1 MPILGKE
8 QIIIGYDIIDRGIS
22 AILQQLKSSTY
33 VLITDT
39 NIAKHEHVKSLTKKL
54 REQLNDQQR
63 LLELHISPGE
73 MSKSRRTKA
82 AVEDFM
88 LKNSCTRDAV
98 VLAVGGGVIGDMIG
112 YVAATFMRGVKYVQ
126 IPTTLLSM
134 VDSSIGG
141 KTAID
146 VPSGKNLVGSF
157 WQPQLNIIELRFL
170 ETLPKREF
178 INGMAEIVKTAAI
191 WNATEF
197 ERLEQVNPQ
206 FMAALAAPRDA
217 YGKVDLSPIKDDLLA
232 TVCGSVRVKAEV
244 VTLDEREGGLRNILN
259 FGHSIGHAYEALLTP
274 HILHGE
280 CVAIGCVLE
289 AELSRYLGH
298 LAPAAVARLIS
309 CLKAY
314 ELPVTINDPIVKARS
329 RNVEIPIQ
337 KLIDIMAVDKK
348 NAGKEKRVVLLSE
361 IGKTYEPKASAV
373 TDNDIGVILGEDMI
387 VSKHHPAKGSEFTV
401 IPPGSKSI
409 SNRVLVLCALA
420 KGTCEIS
427 NLLHSDDTGY
437 MLEALQKLGA
447 AKVEISGDKLI
458 VTGFGGANLQTPS
471 SELYLGNAG
480 TAARFL
486 TAVAALVNG
495 QCHLTGNKRMQ
506 ERPIGALVDALRSNG
521 TTVDYVKNEKSL
533 PLVIH
538 GKGKLTGGR
547 IELAATVSSQ
557 YVSALLMVAPYAASP
572 VTLKLTGGK
581 PISQFYIDMTIQMMA
596 DFGINVVKSDSEEH
610 TYHIPQGSYTAPGE
624 YTVESDASSATYPL
638 AFAAM
643 TGTQCTVPT
652 IGSAS
657 LQGDAKFAVD
667 VLGRMGCVVNQTA
680 TSTTVT
686 GPSDLNLKG
695 IDVDM
700 EPMTDAFLTACV
712 VAAVAQG
719 TTRIVGIANQ
729 HVKECD
735 RIMAMTDQLAK
746 FGVKCVP
753 SDDGIEIHG
762 IGSDSAQLRVPPSVL
777 HAYDDHRVAMSL
789 SLLATRAHG
798 SSIIDERRCV
808 EKTWP
813 GWWDTL
819 HTVLGVPL
827 KGSDPHHVDA
837 YGNPIVKHT
846 NAPQHSIVFVGMRG
860 AGKTSLAKVTA
871 EVLGF
876 TFLDL
881 DHHLEDVEKKSIRS
895 IIAEHG
901 WEEFRKL
908 EAELLV
914 RVLKSHNAGY
924 AIACGGGIIENENNR
939 EALKQFSGPVVHVHR
954 NLNDIISLL
963 NEDKSRP
970 SFTEDLESVYRRRE
984 PLYEEVSNMLFW
996 QPRVVSHD
1004 QLRASV
1010 LSFFSDSPEIKYDR
1024 RSFFLSLTTPNLVDI
1039 ESHLVSSALEGVN
1052 AVELRVDL
1060 LEQWSTDFVAE
1071 QVALLRLGSSLPI
1084 IFTVRSESQGGK
1096 FPDEN
1101 TDQYLGLINLAL
1113 RLGVEYI
1120 DVELTQTHSHPT
1132 VLKNRGNRTK
1142 FIASHHD
1149 PKGSWDWNGFEWR
1162 SAFFDANRLG
1172 DIVKFVGF
1180 AHGFED
1186 NFKLEDFRTEISAS
1200 KTPFIGIN
1208 MGTIGQMSRVI
1219 NKVLTPVTHPLLQVK
1234 AAPGQLSV
1242 KECNSL
1248 LAQLG
1253 GIYPRKYFVTGQPI
1267 GHSQSPNIHNSGYEA
1282 LGLPHT
1288 YTKFETDN
1296 VDAVKREIKDL
1307 GDHFGGASV
1316 TIPLKESI
1324 ISLCSELSE
1333 DAQLI
1338 GAVNTLI
1345 PLGNGNIKGSNTDWN
1360 GIVNAFNKYG
1370 SVFTGEN
1377 ALVIGAG
1384 GTALAAVYAFYRMG
1398 FSKIFIINR
1407 TASKAEAIA
1416 ERFRSLIEV
1425 IPVTDDVKVTNVNAC
1440 LSCIP
1445 GDQSP
1450 PEKVVSKIQEVF
1462 KQNKSTLLEAA
1473 YKPAVTPIMEAAT
1486 NAGWK
1491 TIPGRQMLVMQGVE
1505 QFRIWTGFT
1514 PLNTAESSIE

>member
-22 AILQQLKSSTY
+22 AILNQVKSSTY

-39 NIAKHEHVKSLTKKL
+39 NIAKHDHVKTLTRKL
-54 REQLNDQQR
+54 REQLNAEQR
-63 LLELHISPGE
+63 LLELQIPPGE

-82 AVEDFM
+82 SVEDFM
-88 LKNSCTRDAV
+88 LKNGCTRDTV

-126 IPTTLLSM
+126 IPTTLLAM

-178 INGMAEIVKTAAI
+178 INGMAEVVKTAAI

-197 ERLEQVNPQ
+197 ERLEQVNPK
-206 FMAALAAPRDA
+206 FMAALASPRDA
-217 YGKVDLSPIKDDLLA
+217 LGKVDLSPIKDDLLA

-280 CVAIGCVLE
+280 CVAIGCVQE

-314 ELPVTINDPIVKARS
+314 ELPVTPKDPVVRERS
-329 RNVEIPIQ
+329 RNVEMPIQ

-361 IGKTYEPKASAV
+361 IGKTYEPKATTV
-373 TDNDIGVILGEDMI
+373 RDDDIGVILGEDII

-420 KGTCEIS
+420 KGTCKIS
-427 NLLHSDDTGY
+427 NLLHSDDTGF

-447 AKVEISGDKLI
+447 AKVELSGDELI
-458 VTGFGGANLQTPS
+458 VTGFGGSNLQTPS

-495 QCHLTGNKRMQ
+495 ECQLTGNKRMQ

-521 TTVDYVKNEKSL
+521 TPVDYVKNEGSL
-533 PLVIH
+533 PLLVH

-557 YVSALLMVAPYAASP
+557 YVSALLMVAPYASSP

-581 PISQFYIDMTIQMMA
+581 PISQFYIDMTVQMMA
-596 DFGINVVKSDSEEH
+596 DFGIKVVKSESEEH

-643 TGTQCTVPT
+643 TGSRGTVPT

-667 VLGRMGCVVNQTA
+667 VLGRMGCSVDQSA

-686 GPSDLNLKG
+686 GPSDLRLHA

-712 VAAVAQG
+712 VAAVAEG

-746 FGVKCVP
+746 YGVKCIP
-753 SDDGIEIHG
+753 GDDGIDVQGVGNDTAKLSIP
-762 IGSDSAQLRVPPSVL
+762 QSVL
-777 HAYDDHRVAMSL
+777 HSYDDHRVAMSL

-813 GWWDTL
+813 GWWDNL
-819 HTVLGVPL
+819 HTVLGTPL
-827 KGSDPHHVDA
+827 KGSDAHHVDA
-837 YGNPIVKHT
+837 HGNPIVKHGNT
-846 NAPQHSIVFVGMRG
+846 SKNSIIFVGMRG
-860 AGKTSLAKVTA
+860 AGKTSLAGVAA
-871 EVLGF
+871 EVLGL

-881 DHHLEDVEKKSIRS
+881 DHYLEDVEKKTIRH
-895 IIAEHG
+895 IISESG
-901 WEEFRKL
+901 WEKFREL
-908 EAELLV
+908 ESELLAKI
-914 RVLKSHNAGY
+914 LKSHNTGF
-924 AIACGGGIIENENNR
+924 AIACGGGIIENEKNR
-939 EALKQFSGPVVHVHR
+939 ENLKHFNGPVVHVHR

-963 NEDKSRP
+963 NEDTSRP
-970 SFTEDLESVYRRRE
+970 SFTEDLEGVYRRRE

-1010 LSFFSDSPEIKYDR
+1010 ASFFSGSPEIKYDQ
-1024 RSFFLSLTTPNLVDI
+1024 RSFFLSLTSPNLADV
-1039 ESHLVSSALEGVN
+1039 ESSIINAALEGVN

-1060 LEQWSTDFVAE
+1060 LDQWSTDFVAE
-1071 QVALLRLGSSLPI
+1071 QVALLRLATSLPI
-1084 IFTVRSESQGGK
+1084 IFTVRSKSQGGK
-1096 FPDEN
+1096 FPDESKE
-1101 TDQYLGLINLAL
+1101 QYLQLNNLAL

-1132 VLKNRGNRTK
+1132 VMANRGKRTK

-1149 PKGSWDWNGFEWR
+1149 PNGSWDWNGFEWR

-1180 AHGFED
+1180 AHSFED
-1186 NFKLEDFRTEISAS
+1186 NFKLEGFRDEISAS

-1208 MGTIGQMSRVI
+1208 MGTTGQMSRVI

-1242 KECNSL
+1242 KECNTL

-1253 GIYPRKYFVTGQPI
+1253 GISPRTFFVTGSPI
-1267 GHSQSPNIHNSGYEA
+1267 GHSQSPNIHNGGYKA

-1288 YTKFETDN
+1288 YSKLETTS
-1296 VDAVKREIKDL
+1296 VDTVKSEIATL
-1307 GDHFGGASV
+1307 GDRFGGASV

-1333 DAQLI
+1333 DAEII

-1345 PLGNGNIKGSNTDWN
+1345 PLGDGKFRGSNTDWN
-1360 GIVNAFNKYG
+1360 GIVNAFSKYG
-1370 SVFTGEN
+1370 SVFTGDN

-1384 GTALAAVYAFYRMG
+1384 GTALAAVYAFYKMG
-1398 FSKIFIINR
+1398 FSKVFIINR
-1407 TASKAEAIA
+1407 TISKAEAIA
-1416 ERFRSLIEV
+1416 ERFKSLIKVVPVSNDVEV
-1425 IPVTDDVKVTNVNAC
+1425 VNVSAC
-1440 LSCIP
+1440 LSCVP
-1445 GDQSP
+1445 GDQTLP
-1450 PEKVVSKIQEVF
+1450 AEVVGKIKESF
-1462 KQNKSTLLEAA
+1462 SANKSTLLEAA
-1473 YKPAVTPIMEAAT
+1473 YKPAVTPIMELAAS
-1486 NAGWK
+1486 AGWK

-1505 QFRIWTGFT
+1505 QFRIWTGFA
-1514 PLNTAESSIE
+1514 PLTTAEKSVE